1 MGLRLTM
8 TLTRRTVRLAVTML
22 AAPMRT
28 SVRLVPDVGCPPLF
42 MCSDVRVG

>member
-1 MGLRLTM
+1 MTM

-28 SVRLVPDVGCPPLF
+28 VVRSEPDVGCPLF
-42 MCSDVRVG
+42 VCSEVSVG